1 MIRVSITDD
10 HDLFRSGVA
19 SLFNDIDTIEVVAQT
34 GSGEELLEVLKQ
46 QEVDVAL
53 VDISMKKMNGLDTV
67 VEMKKHH
74 PHTKAIMLTMHND
87 SPYVLKALRNGA
99 SGYLLKDCDEDEL
112 IRAIE
117 EVHKGKRYVNQEVS
131 EIILDAMHTEEEVKS
146 LSNREIEILVL
157 VAQGKTAKQIAQELF
172 ISTRTVE
179 THRRNMMKKLK
190 AQNTVELVNK
200 ATSLGLL

>member
-19 SLFNDIDTIEVVAQT
+19 SLFNDSSNIQVVAQT
-34 GSGEELLEVLKQ
+34 GSGEDLLEILKE

-53 VDISMKKMNGLDTV
+53 VDISLKKMNGLDTI
-67 VEMKKHH
+67 VEIKKLH
-74 PHTKAIMLTMHND
+74 PNTKTIMLTMHND

-99 SGYLLKDCDEDEL
+99 SGYLLKDSDEDEL
-112 IRAIE
+112 KKAIE
-117 EVHKGKRYVNQEVS
+117 EVYNGKRYVNQTVS
-131 EIILDAMHTEEEVKS
+131 EIILDAMNTEEEVKS
-146 LSNREIEILVL
+146 LSKREIEILEL
-157 VAQGKTAKQIAQELF
+157 VAKGKTAKQIAQELF

-179 THRRNMMKKLK
+179 THRSNMMKKLK